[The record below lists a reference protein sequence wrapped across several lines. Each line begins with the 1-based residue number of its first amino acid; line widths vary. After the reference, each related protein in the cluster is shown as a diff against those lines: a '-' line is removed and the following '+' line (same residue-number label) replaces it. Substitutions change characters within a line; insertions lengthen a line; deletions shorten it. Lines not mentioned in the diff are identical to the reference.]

1 MESRVR
7 SEDHRAHRSERQ
19 QGGAGADNSDRKS
32 HRRRLC
38 DDRTCCRTRRVSL
51 NDFPGYG
58 DNLHDVGHRR
68 RWHHRHR
75 ASRHG
80 RCGCAVRPPMS
91 EDAVIE
97 ANGLTKTYGQAVAV
111 DHVSFSVGR
120 GEIFGLLGPN
130 GAGKTT
136 TILMMLGLTD
146 ISGGDVRVLGF
157 NPAREPLSVKRRVG
171 YLPDTVGFYDN
182 LTAADNLRY
191 TARLI
196 GFRLAEREKRIADA
210 LERVGLSDVA
220 DNRVGTFSRGMRQ
233 RLGLAEILM
242 KGAQIAILDE
252 PTSGLDPHATSELL
266 AIIRGFKSEGVSVLL
281 SSHLLER
288 VQSVCD
294 RVALFNNG
302 RIALMGSVAELG
314 REVLGGGY
322 VVDIE
327 ADGAA
332 LADRLALI
340 PGVSGVEKIGIGKVR
355 LHADRDVRSEA
366 AVEVVAMHGRL
377 KYLGVQEA
385 SLEAIY
391 NHYFDAKAETPKE
404 GARHAA

>member
-1 MESRVR
+1 V
-7 SEDHRAHRSERQ
+7 Q
-19 QGGAGADNSDRKS
+19 QVMQD
-32 HRRRLC
+32 
-38 DDRTCCRTRRVSL
+38 SL
-51 NDFPGYG
+51 KDSAQYN
-58 DNLHDVGHRR
+58 
-68 RWHHRHR
+68 
-75 ASRHG
+75 
-80 RCGCAVRPPMS
+80 
-91 EDAVIE
+91 VIE
-97 ANGLTKTYGQAVAV
+97 AKSLTKVYGSATAV
-111 DHVSFSVGR
+111 DHISFTVGR

-146 ISGGDVRVLGF
+146 ISAGEVSVLGF

-182 LTAADNLRY
+182 LSASDNMRY

-196 GFRLAEREKRIADA
+196 GFLRAEREKRIADA
-210 LERVGLSDVA
+210 LEHVGLADVA

-252 PTSGLDPHATSELL
+252 PTSGLDPQATTELL
-266 AIIRGFKSEGVSVLL
+266 GIIRAFKAEGVSVLL

-294 RVALFNNG
+294 RVALFSDG
-302 RIALMGSVAELG
+302 KIALMGTVAELG

-322 VVDIE
+322 TVDIE
-327 ADGAA
+327 ADGAG
-332 LADRLALI
+332 LAERLALI
-340 PGVSGVEKIGIGKVR
+340 PGVSGVEKTGIGKLR
-355 LHADRDVRSEA
+355 LHADRDVRPEA
-366 AVEVVAMHGRL
+366 AAEVVAMQGRL
-377 KYLGVQEA
+377 KFLGVQEP

-391 NHYFDAKAETPKE
+391 TRYFEAKPEPTVEEGTRDAA
-404 GARHAA
+404 

>member
-1 MESRVR
+1 M
-7 SEDHRAHRSERQ
+7 
-19 QGGAGADNSDRKS
+19 
-32 HRRRLC
+32 
-38 DDRTCCRTRRVSL
+38 
-51 NDFPGYG
+51 
-58 DNLHDVGHRR
+58 
-68 RWHHRHR
+68 
-75 ASRHG
+75 
-80 RCGCAVRPPMS
+80 MS
-91 EDAVIE
+91 EDVVIE
-97 ANGLTKTYGQAVAV
+97 AKGLTKTYGNAVAV
-111 DHVSFSVGR
+111 DHISFTVGR

-136 TILMMLGLTD
+136 TILMLLGLTD
-146 ISGGDVRVLGF
+146 ISGGEVSVLGF

-171 YLPDTVGFYDN
+171 YLPDTVGFYDG

-210 LERVGLSDVA
+210 LERVGLADVA
-220 DNRVGTFSRGMRQ
+220 EKRVGTFSRGMRQ

-252 PTSGLDPHATSELL
+252 PTSGLDPHATAELL
-266 AIIRGFKSEGVSVLL
+266 GIIRNFKAEGVSVLL

-294 RVALFNNG
+294 RVALFSAG
-302 RIALMGSVAELG
+302 KIALMGTVPELG

-327 ADGAA
+327 ADGAG
-332 LADRLALI
+332 LAERLALI
-340 PGVSGVEKIGIGKVR
+340 PGVSGVEKTDIGKLR
-355 LHADRDVRSEA
+355 LHADRDVRPEA
-366 AVEVVAMHGRL
+366 AAEVVAMQGRL
-377 KYLGVQEA
+377 KYLGVQEP

-391 NHYFDAKAETPKE
+391 TRYFEAQPDALVKE
-404 GARHAA
+404 GARDAA